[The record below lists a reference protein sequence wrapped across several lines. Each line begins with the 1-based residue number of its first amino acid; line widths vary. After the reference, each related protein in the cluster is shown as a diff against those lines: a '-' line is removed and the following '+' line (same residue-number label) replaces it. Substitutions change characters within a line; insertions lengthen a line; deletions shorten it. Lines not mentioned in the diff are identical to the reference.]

1 MELRLHS
8 PAGAEPAVYPW
19 PLSTS
24 DKHDGAIEIVE
35 TIRWVCEDFPELKAA
50 MENHVLNDY
59 DTKSYESMRTLCDKY
74 NRAIDSFLQL
84 WKGTSR
90 PERLHTRPSTAL
102 LRHILQQVYNTAIV
116 DPERLNSYEP
126 FSPEVYGETSFEFVA
141 QMINELAFTPDDV
154 FIDLGSGVGQV
165 VLQVASSTPCKM
177 CIGIE
182 KAEVPSRYAQSMDAH
197 FQFWMR
203 WYGKTHGDYRLIKG
217 DFLHEAHRDMVMNAS
232 IVFVNNFAFGPTV
245 DHMLKEKFAEMKDGS
260 RIVSSKAFCPLNFR
274 ITDRNLSDIG
284 TIMHVKEIQPLK
296 GSVSWTGKP
305 VSYYLHVIDRT
316 KLEQYFQRLKNPK
329 LRDDDSSCNSSRSRR
344 SNGHSGHGTRSANGS
359 VCNGSLSHD
368 SSSNDSRVDDCLVLG
383 PTTRRAWSDW
393 CNKGPMPGAKQGSSV
408 SALSSGHES
417 NDENEP
423 VKRRPKAPRRTPRRK
438 KPSRVDSGASSVA
451 SVEVRKGPGRPK
463 KSPQRNNRRVGRKPM
478 KFSGLDLLHAQT
490 VLSTSSAAAMHTE
503 PAPGCVDQKLG
514 GLAPEEGSLSSE
526 LPTGFHEVTVKTEP
540 PTETSMDSIAAAAM
554 TNSMAVSGPPP
565 RPLTPLAEPP
575 ELKAMLNDFRAQYMA
590 MLNHMR
596 TEQYRQ
602 QVKEHIARERERNE
616 RLVAKAAHLERQ
628 IKHLIDDSVVLLKA
642 RMNELGVQSHT
653 PADLINMCHL
663 LRASGYSH
671 RRLLQAKEIV
681 VRHKELQSKAATLER
696 EVIHLEEQQ
705 AELLA
710 RQVPSARVPPLP
722 STPGVAN
729 PPASTGGDSTT
740 TAAVPTITTSA
751 ATAATTNGFFL
762 PPNPEGLSQLSH
774 EHILREISSTLSQR
788 RKLHNKVQKL
798 EGEVQ
803 ELERTLVSPP
813 PRRPPTLASPF
824 TTMQQQQHLQPSVP
838 LSLAGPVPDIVSEP
852 GVMQQADIKPDDLS
866 NRAVR
871 TATPPPP
878 KLGPQATATLPAA
891 AWSSSS
897 VSAKAPIQEPSA
909 PTDLSSVVSDRG
921 PPDSGPPSVIQS
933 APPKEKGTKDKNIAA
948 SVPKIAAPLTSTA
961 EEAPP
966 ERPRPPVIRSGIKDI
981 VDASC
986 FSMTYSPVTPG
997 RVPGTHTETMPAA
1010 APSAVATKTADVL
1023 HTSRDKSP
1031 TKSSHH
1037 KTVLP
1042 VPQRTAAPPESP
1054 VHCATQE
1061 ELPPTPKT
1069 PVEDSSAMSSSSG
1082 AAHQSSR
1089 KSSSPSK
1096 SKHRKSPRKREPSPP
1111 PPPPPPPPPLPPPVS
1126 VSPSPPQQPK
1136 KKAELDD
1143 AASPAAVP
1151 LSKPSNGLIL
1161 NLGSL
1166 LASRNGYSPKRED
1179 RASRKLKRKHSP
1191 HKLRGTE
1198 ATAES
1203 IRPPLGLGDKTVC
1216 IRMKSET
1223 GVDVEEKFTIKAEA
1237 LSRRPEGSSHGR
1249 HHWQA
1254 RVSSG
1259 FDKLV
1264 ALASSNQQP
1273 ESVPAT
1279 SRKEPA
1285 ATTGGASSSSTSSSS
1300 SSSSSEHCEAPRQAA
1315 LQQQPH
1321 KKWVVD
1327 RVHRKD
1333 RGGES
1338 GTQLES
1344 LSIKIK
1350 AVNAGPPSP
1359 TARKRHRS
1367 PPAPSPCSSS
1377 SKKGGGPTTAGRSPL
1392 PKRRGPRTP
1401 PDTPPRTPSASPE
1414 RPVTPRTPLSPT
1426 PPSHRVRRDD
1436 ERPHS
1441 PISSVDSPFS
1451 RRSRSTSPLPGSP
1464 VEEDDGDDVDRATP
1478 RSGTSSTD
1486 DPPHPPLDNTVYNK
1500 LGLGTRDISVT
1511 SEQQQASSVG
1521 IAPDKDGLWDW
1532 AKEQP
1537 AATTTLPGAPSRSD
1551 PASSYAAA
1559 VSYAAAS
1566 LDSSSLRPQAP
1577 LMLVTSSSLA
1587 PPPMPPPLTPQMAA
1601 APPPPPPPPPHCS
1614 LPPPLVANVSVPPPF
1629 NMPPPPPPPR
1639 TAPVYNPSQLVLP
1652 DTSVPPP
1659 FLGPTS
1665 MAPPPCNFTVP
1676 PPNILAAAAAGHP
1689 ASQHTA
1695 GTEPPPQH
1703 RPRPHLA
1710 PPQYTAGP
1718 YTLPLE
1724 SAQRVPHYAAH
1735 PPGLTPHKMPHPV
1748 HTQHYLT

>member
-1 MELRLHS
+1 
-8 PAGAEPAVYPW
+8 
-19 PLSTS
+19 
-24 DKHDGAIEIVE
+24 
-35 TIRWVCEDFPELKAA
+35 
-50 MENHVLNDY
+50 
-59 DTKSYESMRTLCDKY
+59 
-74 NRAIDSFLQL
+74 
-84 WKGTSR
+84 
-90 PERLHTRPSTAL
+90 
-102 LRHILQQVYNTAIV
+102 
-116 DPERLNSYEP
+116 
-126 FSPEVYGETSFEFVA
+126 
-141 QMINELAFTPDDV
+141 
-154 FIDLGSGVGQV
+154 
-165 VLQVASSTPCKM
+165 
-177 CIGIE
+177 
-182 KAEVPSRYAQSMDAH
+182 MDAL

-217 DFLHEAHRDMVMNAS
+217 DFLHDSHRDMVLNAS

-245 DHMLKEKFAEMKDGS
+245 DHMLKERFAELKDGS

-329 LRDDDSSCNSSRSRR
+329 LRDDDASSNSSRSRR
-344 SNGHSGHGTRSANGS
+344 SNGHNGHGTRSANGS

-393 CNKGPMPGAKQGSSV
+393 CNKGPMPSGKQGSSV
-408 SALSSGHES
+408 SAHSSGHES

-438 KPSRVDSGASSVA
+438 KPSKVDSGRHQSH
-451 SVEVRKGPGRPK
+451 RL
-463 KSPQRNNRRVGRKPM
+463 
-478 KFSGLDLLHAQT
+478 SGLDLLHAQT

-526 LPTGFHEVTVKTEP
+526 LPTGFHEVTIKTEP
-540 PTETSMDSIAAAAM
+540 PTETSMDSIAAAAL
-554 TNSMAVSGPPP
+554 TSSMAASGPPP
-565 RPLTPLAEPP
+565 RPLTPLVEPP

-653 PADLINMCHL
+653 PADLINK
-663 LRASGYSH
+663 
-671 RRLLQAKEIV
+671 AKEIV
-681 VRHKELQSKAATLER
+681 VRHKELQAKAATLER

-705 AELLA
+705 AEVLA
-710 RQVPSARVPPLP
+710 RQVPNVRVPLP
-722 STPGVAN
+722 PTQGVTAN
-729 PPASTGGDSTT
+729 NHLASSTGVDSS
-740 TAAVPTITTSA
+740 AAVPTITTSA
-751 ATAATTNGFFL
+751 AAATTNGFFL
-762 PPNPEGLSQLSH
+762 PHNPEELSQLSQ

-813 PRRPPTLASPF
+813 PRRPPTLVSPF
-824 TTMQQQQHLQPSVP
+824 ATMQQHPQPPSVP
-838 LSLAGPVPDIVSEP
+838 ISLAGPVPDLVSDP
-852 GVMQQADIKPDDLS
+852 IATQQQMDSKPDDLS
-866 NRAVR
+866 NRIIRA
-871 TATPPPP
+871 TTPPPP
-878 KLGPQATATLPAA
+878 KLGPQAMTSASPAA
-891 AWSSSS
+891 AWPSTSVLAKTAAQESPVPTDSSS
-897 VSAKAPIQEPSA
+897 VVTEH
-909 PTDLSSVVSDRG
+909 G
-921 PPDSGPPSVIQS
+921 PPVGGPPSVIQS
-933 APPKEKGTKDKNIAA
+933 APPKEKGTKDKVAAA
-948 SVPKIAAPLTSTA
+948 SLSKVAVSATLNA
-961 EEAPP
+961 EDTQP
-966 ERPRPPVIRSGIKDI
+966 ERSRPPVIRSGIKDI

-986 FSMTYSPVTPG
+986 FSMTYSPAMAAG
-997 RVPGTHTETMPAA
+997 RASAAHTEATLAA
-1010 APSAVATKTADVL
+1010 APTAVATKTVDTL
-1023 HTSRDKSP
+1023 HVSRDKSP

-1037 KTVLP
+1037 KVPLP
-1042 VPQRTAAPPESP
+1042 LQPRTTAPPPESP
-1054 VHCATQE
+1054 IHCATQD

-1069 PVEDSSAMSSSSG
+1069 PLEESPAASSCGG
-1082 AAHQSSR
+1082 AAHMSSR

-1096 SKHRKSPRKREPSPP
+1096 SKHRKPRRKRNWTM
-1111 PPPPPPPPPLPPPVS
+1111 
-1126 VSPSPPQQPK
+1126 QPRPRQH
-1136 KKAELDD
+1136 LRQNR
-1143 AASPAAVP
+1143 PM
-1151 LSKPSNGLIL
+1151 GFIL

-1191 HKLRGTE
+1191 HKLRGTD
-1198 ATAES
+1198 ATVES
-1203 IRPPLGLGDKTVC
+1203 IKPPLLGLGDKTVC

-1264 ALASSNQQP
+1264 ALASSNPPP
-1273 ESVPAT
+1273 ESTPTA

-1285 ATTGGASSSSTSSSS
+1285 TTASGASSSSS

-1333 RGGES
+1333 RAGES

-1367 PPAPSPCSSS
+1367 PPAPSLSTSS
-1377 SKKGGGPTTAGRSPL
+1377 SKKGSGATVAGRSPL

-1401 PDTPPRTPSASPE
+1401 PDTPPSDSICL
-1414 RPVTPRTPLSPT
+1414 PRAARHAT
-1426 PPSHRVRRDD
+1426 
-1436 ERPHS
+1436 

-1464 VEEDDGDDVDRATP
+1464 VEGDDADDADRATP

-1486 DPPHPPLDNTVYNK
+1486 EPPRPPLGNTVYNK

-1521 IAPDKDGLWDW
+1521 VAPDKDRLWDW

-1537 AATTTLPGAPSRSD
+1537 AATKTLPGTPSLSE
-1551 PASSYAAA
+1551 PASSFSAA
-1559 VSYAAAS
+1559 VSYAGTS
-1566 LDSSSLRPQAP
+1566 LA
-1577 LMLVTSSSLA
+1577 TSSAAVAGA
-1587 PPPMPPPLTPQMAA
+1587 PDAGHLVSFGP
-1601 APPPPPPPPPHCS
+1601 APRCHLHSRRRWQRHLPPPPPPPHCS
-1614 LPPPLVANVSVPPPF
+1614 LPPPLMANVSVPPPF

-1639 TAPVYNPSQLVLP
+1639 SGPVFNPSQLVLP
-1652 DTSVPPP
+1652 DTSIPPP
-1659 FLGPTS
+1659 FLGPNP

-1676 PPNILAAAAAGHP
+1676 PA
-1689 ASQHTA
+1689 QHI
-1695 GTEPPPQH
+1695 GCCGN
-1703 RPRPHLA
+1703 RPSRF
-1710 PPQYTAGP
+1710 
-1718 YTLPLE
+1718 
-1724 SAQRVPHYAAH
+1724 SAYC
-1735 PPGLTPHKMPHPV
+1735 GN
-1748 HTQHYLT
+1748 

>member
-8 PAGAEPAVYPW
+8 PAGAEPAVYQW

-84 WKGTSR
+84 GTSR
-90 PERLHTRPSTAL
+90 PERLHTRPSTGL
-102 LRHILQQVYNTAIV
+102 LRHILQQVYNTAIT

-141 QMINELAFTPDDV
+141 QMINELDFSSEDV
-154 FIDLGSGVGQV
+154 FVDLGSGVGQV
-165 VLQVASSTPCKM
+165 VLQVAAATPCKL

-182 KAEVPSRYAQSMDAH
+182 KAEVPSRYAESMDEL
-197 FQFWMR
+197 FQFWMC
-203 WYGKTHGDYRLIKG
+203 WYGKTHGDYQLIKG
-217 DFLHEAHRDMVMNAS
+217 DFLNETHREKVMNAT

-260 RIVSSKAFCPLNFR
+260 RIVSSKSFCPLNFR

-305 VSYYLHVIDRT
+305 VSYYLHIIDRT

-329 LRDDDSSCNSSRSRR
+329 LRDDDSASNNSSRSRR
-344 SNGHSGHGTRSANGS
+344 SNGHNGGHGMRSMNGS
-359 VCNGSLSHD
+359 ICNGSLSQD
-368 SSSNDSRVDDCLVLG
+368 SSSNDSRVDDCLVMG

-393 CNKGPMPGAKQGSSV
+393 CNNKGPMPGTKQGSA

-417 NDENEP
+417 NDENGDACFHTEP

-438 KPSRVDSGASSVA
+438 KSSALSSGASSVA

-526 LPTGFHEVTVKTEP
+526 MPTGFMEVTVKTEP
-540 PTETSMDSIAAAAM
+540 PAEAPANGVAGAAGAMAGAAVLG
-554 TNSMAVSGPPP
+554 AGPPL

-575 ELKAMLNDFRAQYMA
+575 ELKAMLNEFRAQYMA

-616 RLVAKAAHLERQ
+616 KLVAKAAHLERQ

-642 RMNELGVQSHT
+642 RMSELGVHSHT
-653 PADLINMCHL
+653 PADLITK
-663 LRASGYSH
+663 
-671 RRLLQAKEIV
+671 AKEIV
-681 VRHKELQSKAATLER
+681 VRHKELQARAATLER

-710 RQVPSARVPPLP
+710 KQVPNVRVAPPP
-722 STPGVAN
+722 TATPPGAASSPGLAGDGTVA
-729 PPASTGGDSTT
+729 
-740 TAAVPTITTSA
+740 
-751 ATAATTNGFFL
+751 NGFFL
-762 PPNPEGLSQLSH
+762 PSNPDELGQLSH

-788 RKLHNKVQKL
+788 RKLHSKVQKL
-798 EGEVQ
+798 EGEVHA
-803 ELERTLVSPP
+803 LERTLVSPP

-824 TTMQQQQHLQPSVP
+824 TTMQQQQQQASVP
-838 LSLAGPVPDIVSEP
+838 LNVAGPVPDLVSEP
-852 GVMQQADIKPDDLS
+852 GVPAQADGKLEDMASQP
-866 NRAVR
+866 VR
-871 TATPPPP
+871 SATPPPP
-878 KLGPQATATLPAA
+878 KLGPQATASSSTPWLSASSKVSVQESSTPVE
-891 AWSSSS
+891 SSS
-897 VSAKAPIQEPSA
+897 VVLDCSGQSESGLPGIAPSA
-909 PTDLSSVVSDRG
+909 SS
-921 PPDSGPPSVIQS
+921 
-933 APPKEKGTKDKNIAA
+933 KEKSCKE
-948 SVPKIAAPLTSTA
+948 KIAAQAAIPRAAPVTMTA
-961 EEAPP
+961 EETSP
-966 ERPRPPVIRSGIKDI
+966 ERQRLPVIRSGSGKDI

-986 FSMTYSPVTPG
+986 FSLAYSPV
-997 RVPGTHTETMPAA
+997 VPARAQGAHVEVT
-1010 APSAVATKTADVL
+1010 SAVPLSSATKAADGS

-1031 TKSSHH
+1031 TKPGHHH
-1037 KTVLP
+1037 KAPLP
-1042 VPQRTAAPPESP
+1042 VPLRTAVTADLPVCSATPEDM
-1054 VHCATQE
+1054 
-1061 ELPPTPKT
+1061 PPTPKT
-1069 PVEDSSAMSSSSG
+1069 PVEDVPTSSSG
-1082 AAHQSSR
+1082 SCATHLPSR

-1111 PPPPPPPPPLPPPVS
+1111 PPPPLPPPPPPPPLPVPA
-1126 VSPSPPQQPK
+1126 SPSPPQQAK
-1136 KKAELDD
+1136 KKPECDE
-1143 AASPAAVP
+1143 ASPPAAAAP
-1151 LSKPSNGLIL
+1151 QPKPSNGLIL

-1191 HKLRGTE
+1191 HKQRG
-1198 ATAES
+1198 ADTAADV
-1203 IRPPLGLGDKTVC
+1203 IRPPLLGLGDKTVC

-1237 LSRRPEGSSHGR
+1237 LTRRPEGSSHGR

-1264 ALASSNQQP
+1264 ALASNQP
-1273 ESVPAT
+1273 EPP
-1279 SRKEPA
+1279 PA
-1285 ATTGGASSSSTSSSS
+1285 AARKDPVAATGGACSSSASSSS
-1300 SSSSSEHCEAPRQAA
+1300 SSSSSEHCEAPRQAP
-1315 LQQQPH
+1315 QQPH

-1359 TARKRHRS
+1359 TRKRHRS
-1367 PPAPSPCSSS
+1367 PPGPAPS
-1377 SKKGGGPTTAGRSPL
+1377 SKKGGGAASGGRSPL

-1414 RPVTPRTPLSPT
+1414 RPATPRTPLSPAA
-1426 PPSHRVRRDD
+1426 PPARCRRRDD
-1436 ERPHS
+1436 EPPHS

-1464 VEEDDGDDVDRATP
+1464 IEEDDELADADRATP

-1486 DPPHPPLDNTVYNK
+1486 EPRPLPDNTVYNK
-1500 LGLGTRDISVT
+1500 LGRGTRDISVT
-1511 SEQQQASSVG
+1511 SDQKQQQQVPVG
-1521 IAPDKDGLWDW
+1521 DKDGLWDW
-1532 AKEQP
+1532 AKE
-1537 AATTTLPGAPSRSD
+1537 ATVAPPLPEQTHSMP
-1551 PASSYAAA
+1551 SSYAA
-1559 VSYAAAS
+1559 VSYGTAT
-1566 LDSSSLRPQAP
+1566 LDSSLRPQAP

-1587 PPPMPPPLTPQMAA
+1587 PPPMPPSLTPQMT

-1614 LPPPLVANVSVPPPF
+1614 LPPPLMANVSVPPPF

-1639 TAPVYNPSQLVLP
+1639 GAPVYNPSQLVLP

-1659 FLGPTS
+1659 FLGPNP

-1676 PPNILAAAAAGHP
+1676 PPNLLAAAAAGHP
-1689 ASQHTA
+1689 AQHSA
-1695 GTEPPPQH
+1695 GSEPPQH
-1703 RPRPHLA
+1703 RPRPHMA
-1710 PPQYTAGP
+1710 PPPYAAGP
-1718 YTLPLE
+1718 YTLSME
-1724 SAQRVPHYAAH
+1724 STQRVPHYAAH

-1748 HTQHYLT
+1748 HAQHYLT